1 MPGDAAGQFSPQ
13 MKLPKIILVA
23 VAANMLMAHPA
34 IAEQVPQWE
43 LGAGLAYI
51 DLPQYR
57 GSNQRQ
63 VYFLPVPYA
72 VYNGDFLKVDHERT
86 RGLFLEAGAAE
97 LDVSVNGSVPVRDNQ
112 ARQGMPNL
120 DPAFEIGPALNIFL
134 HKRESGNVQLELRL
148 PLRFAVATD
157 FSYLHDIG
165 LLFQPQL
172 NLDVHD
178 VLGQSGWDLGM
189 AAGAIYSDRR
199 YNQYFYSVAPGFAR
213 PDRPA
218 YTAGGG
224 YSGSQLTV
232 SLSKRFPGYWFGGFV
247 KWDML
252 GGAVFEQSPLVKQ
265 NDSATVGF
273 AISWILAESPNR
285 VEVGK

>member
-1 MPGDAAGQFSPQ
+1 MLQGISPQ
-13 MKLPKIILVA
+13 MKLPKNILVA
-23 VAANMLMAHPA
+23 VAANMLMAYPA

-165 LLFQPQL
+165 LMFQPQL

-232 SLSKRFPGYWFGGFV
+232 SLAKRFPGYWFGGFV

-252 GGAVFEQSPLVKQ
+252 RGAVFEQSPLVKQ
-265 NDSATVGF
+265 SDSATVGF

>member
-1 MPGDAAGQFSPQ
+1 MLQGISPQ
-13 MKLPKIILVA
+13 MKLPKNILVA
-23 VAANMLMAHPA
+23 VAANMLMAYPA

-63 VYFLPVPYA
+63 VYFLPIPYA

-86 RGLFLEAGAAE
+86 RGLFFQTDAAE
-97 LDVSVNGSVPVRDNQ
+97 LDVSVNGSVPVRDNL

-165 LLFQPQL
+165 LMFQPQL

-178 VLGQSGWDLGM
+178 VLGQPGWDLGM

-232 SLSKRFPGYWFGGFV
+232 SLAKRFPGYWFGGFV

-252 GGAVFEQSPLVKQ
+252 RGAVFEQSPLVKQ
-265 NDSATVGF
+265 SDSATVGI

>member
-1 MPGDAAGQFSPQ
+1 M
-13 MKLPKIILVA
+13 
-23 VAANMLMAHPA
+23 
-34 IAEQVPQWE
+34 
-43 LGAGLAYI
+43 
-51 DLPQYR
+51 
-57 GSNQRQ
+57 
-63 VYFLPVPYA
+63 
-72 VYNGDFLKVDHERT
+72 
-86 RGLFLEAGAAE
+86 
-97 LDVSVNGSVPVRDNQ
+97 NGSVPVRDNL

-165 LLFQPQL
+165 LMFQPQL

-178 VLGQSGWDLGM
+178 VLGQPGWDLGM

-232 SLSKRFPGYWFGGFV
+232 SLAKRFPGYWFGGFV

-252 GGAVFEQSPLVKQ
+252 RGAVFEQSPLVKQ
-265 NDSATVGF
+265 NDSATVGI

>member
-1 MPGDAAGQFSPQ
+1 ME
-13 MKLPKIILVA
+13 LPKNILVTI
-23 VAANMLMAHPA
+23 AANMLMAYSA

-63 VYFLPVPYA
+63 VYFLPIPYA
-72 VYNGDFLKVDHERT
+72 VYHGDFLKVDHERT
-86 RGLFLEAGAAE
+86 RGLFVEADAAE

-148 PLRFAVATD
+148 PLRFTVATD

-165 LLFQPQL
+165 LMFQPQL

-178 VLGQSGWDLGM
+178 VLGQTGWDFGM

-232 SLSKRFPGYWFGGFV
+232 SLAKRFPGYWFGGFV

-252 GGAVFEQSPLVKQ
+252 RGAVFEQSPLVKQ

-273 AISWILAESPNR
+273 AISWVLAESPNR
-285 VEVGK
+285 VEEGK

>member
-1 MPGDAAGQFSPQ
+1 
-13 MKLPKIILVA
+13 MKLPKNILVTI
-23 VAANMLMAHPA
+23 AANMLMAYPA

-72 VYNGDFLKVDHERT
+72 VYNGDFLKIDHERT

-165 LLFQPQL
+165 LMFQPQL

-232 SLSKRFPGYWFGGFV
+232 SLAKRFPGYWFGGFV

-252 GGAVFEQSPLVKQ
+252 RGAVFEQSPLVKQ
-265 NDSATVGF
+265 SDSATVGI

>member
-1 MPGDAAGQFSPQ
+1 
-13 MKLPKIILVA
+13 MKLPKNILVA
-23 VAANMLMAHPA
+23 VAANMLMAYPA

-72 VYNGDFLKVDHERT
+72 VYNGDFLKIDHERT

-165 LLFQPQL
+165 LMFQPQL

-232 SLSKRFPGYWFGGFV
+232 SLAKRFPGYWFGGFV

-252 GGAVFEQSPLVKQ
+252 RGAVFEQSPLVKQ
-265 NDSATVGF
+265 SDSATVGI